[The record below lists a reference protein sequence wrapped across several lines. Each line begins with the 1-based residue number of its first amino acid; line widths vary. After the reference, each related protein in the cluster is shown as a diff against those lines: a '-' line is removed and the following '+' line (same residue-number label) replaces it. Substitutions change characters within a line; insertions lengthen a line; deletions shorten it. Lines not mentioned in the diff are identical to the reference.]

1 MRVVPFALL
10 QYTSSH
16 NCILT
21 LLVTEL
27 LKSTFHTNL
36 WNSFLQNG
44 TAKIDEV
51 AGEKEVRY
59 VVSNTFLKA
68 RLGFIALITLLTIS
82 DSSWPTSWSSL
93 IWWIKLV
100 LWFSLQ
106 AVTQRCSIK
115 KVFLKISQYSQENT
129 CAKASF
135 LIKLQASGMKQETLE
150 QVFSCE
156 FCEISKNTFLHRTPL
171 VAASVSSP
179 KTGYKFPLPMLGWSF
194 SPTVVVVVSSCF
206 CAILLRLIAVSSNCI
221 IIAII

>member
-21 LLVTEL
+21 LPVAES

-44 TAKIDEV
+44 TPKIDED

-68 RLGFIALITLLTIS
+68 RVGFIALITLLTIS

-100 LWFSLQ
+100 LWFSLE

-115 KVFLKISQYSQENT
+115 KVFLEISQNSQENT

-135 LIKLQASGMKQETLE
+135 LKNFIKQETLE
-150 QVFSCE
+150 HVFSCE

-194 SPTVVVVVSSCF
+194 SSTVVVVVSSCF
-206 CAILLRLIAVSSNCI
+206 CAILLRLIGVSSNCI
-221 IIAII
+221 IIVII